1 MKRKRTAKPQWLVK
15 PIEQGA
21 ALRHVRSVLD
31 GCKLHT
37 VCEEA
42 RCPNRGECYASGTAT
57 FMILGD
63 RCTRNCRFCAV
74 SHDVPLPLD
83 PDEPRRVAEAV
94 KKLGLTYA
102 VITSVTRDD
111 LPDGGANHFAVT
123 INSIRNI
130 NPETG
135 IEVLIP
141 DFRGSTE
148 ALNIV
153 CEAEPEVLAHNIETV
168 PRLYADIRPNAD
180 YTKSLSVLKKTKERH
195 PGIITKSGLML
206 GLGETGGEIR
216 QVFDDL
222 LDHGCSFLTM
232 GQYLQPDT
240 VLVPVERFLTP
251 DEFDCW
257 KEEALR
263 AGFSQV
269 ASGPLVR
276 SSYKAEELYCLFIKL
291 TPHK

>member
-1 MKRKRTAKPQWLVK
+1 MERKRFSKPQWLVK
-15 PIEQGA
+15 PIAQGA
-21 ALRHVRSVLD
+21 TLRRVRSVLD
-31 GCKLHT
+31 GCNLHT

-94 KKLGLTYA
+94 ATLGLTYA

-111 LPDGGANHFAVT
+111 LSDGGARQFAAS
-123 INSIRNI
+123 IRSIRNI
-130 NPETG
+130 TPKTG
-135 IEVLIP
+135 VEVLIP

-148 ALNIV
+148 ALSIV
-153 CEAEPEVLAHNIETV
+153 CDAGPEVLAHNIETV
-168 PRLYADIRPNAD
+168 PRLYAGIRPKAD
-180 YTKSLSVLKKTKERH
+180 YSQSLSVLKKTKELH

-222 LDHGCSFLTM
+222 LDHGCSILTL

-240 VLVPVERFLTP
+240 ALVPVERFFTP
-251 DEFDCW
+251 DTFDFW

-276 SSYKAEELYCLFIKL
+276 SSYKAEELYFDY
-291 TPHK
+291 TTHQ